1 MCERSVDEIGEELF
15 DDGVTAVGHI
25 GVHAGQV
32 GVGQERVVASHREQ
46 FVLAGWCRVEFAD
59 PADHQPCGD
68 LVDGGFEGG
77 VAGFSD
83 LGVRDPLPGQLV
95 EHRTR
100 GSAPVSTRARRW
112 RRWPLQLRVGLQGQ
126 RKVHPARRHA
136 LTTGPEPNAESPRT
150 RIAPVAPLRRA
161 VAIACI
167 TSEAA
172 ARAEPALL
180 PRNRLA
186 ATTGAAWSV
195 LTAAISGDRPRS
207 RRL

>member
-1 MCERSVDEIGEELF
+1 MGHRGQGEPGGVGGEPAGRQMCERSVDEIGEELF

-112 RRWPLQLRVGLQGQ
+112 RRWPPAASGWTAGSA
-126 RKVHPARRHA
+126 KSSPGPPARA
-136 LTTGPEPNAESPRT
+136 D
-150 RIAPVAPLRRA
+150 
-161 VAIACI
+161 
-167 TSEAA
+167 
-172 ARAEPALL
+172 
-180 PRNRLA
+180 
-186 ATTGAAWSV
+186 
-195 LTAAISGDRPRS
+195 DRPRTERRVATHQDRTGGATTS
-207 RRL
+207 RGGDRLHHE